1 MEINQY
7 IATHLRPTAN
17 EEGALQSNLNGITQI
32 LQNDSHLSVA
42 KCLPGGSF
50 AKGTMVRGNF
60 EADIVYIFNK
70 KKQAESESVRN
81 YVLKLMKG
89 NFPDAVEVRMKSKA
103 IQLTLQ
109 KPIGRLCFDILP
121 SYDINSPLQLS
132 QVPNLT
138 DYSAAST
145 QFQVEYI
152 KLQKS
157 KMPYFGDLIR
167 VLKYWRDH
175 YKVPLSSYQ
184 LELVAAAALL
194 GKPSQSW
201 EEVLLACFY
210 KMLEMIAGVAIVP
223 VDWHY
228 FKHPKIVFATKS
240 ESGILM
246 VDPGNPANNV
256 GANLRQT
263 EMELIRT
270 QTQAAIRM
278 LHAQKKVVDLEVLTT
293 SMTQGSNTGKK
304 TSGTVPTG
312 QPHSA
317 PKPKEV
323 PSISVAP
330 SKKDEK
336 GLSSPKSKSA
346 ASGADSKNLSSPKSK
361 SAASKRL
368 KKGNFK
374 EKAEKDLSS
383 QKNIYQRDD
392 YWDDYD

>member
-7 IATHLRPTAN
+7 IATHLRPTTN
-17 EEGALQSNLNGITQI
+17 EEDALQSNLNVITKI

-81 YVLKLMKG
+81 YVFKLLKA
-89 NFPDAVEVRMKSKA
+89 NFPDAVEVRIKSKA

-132 QVPNLT
+132 EVTNLT

-145 QFQVEYI
+145 PFQVEYV
-152 KLQKS
+152 KLQKR
-157 KMPYFGDLIR
+157 KIPYFGDLIR

-175 YKVPLSSYQ
+175 YNVPLSSYQ

-201 EEVLLACFY
+201 EAVLLACFY

-228 FKHPKIVFATKS
+228 FNHPKIVFAPKS
-240 ESGILM
+240 ESGILI

-256 GANLRQT
+256 GARILQT
-263 EMELIRT
+263 ELELIRV

-278 LHAQKKVVDLEVLTT
+278 IHAQKKVGNLDVRET
-293 SMTQGSNTGKK
+293 SMTQGSGAGTK
-304 TSGTVPTG
+304 TRKV
-312 QPHSA
+312 QPPSA

-323 PSISVAP
+323 PSISVAN

-336 GLSSPKSKSA
+336 KVSSQKSKSGASGADSKKDVKNLSSKKSKSA
-346 ASGADSKNLSSPKSK
+346 ASY
-361 SAASKRL
+361 RL
-368 KKGNFK
+368 PDYFTHD
-374 EKAEKDLSS
+374 DLYS
-383 QKNIYQRDD
+383 D
-392 YWDDYD
+392 

>member
-32 LQNDSHLSVA
+32 LQNDPHLSVA

-81 YVLKLMKG
+81 YVFKLMKG

-138 DYSAAST
+138 DHSAAST

-184 LELVAAAALL
+184 LELVAAAALF

-256 GANLRQT
+256 GASLRQT
-263 EMELIRT
+263 EIELIRT

-278 LHAQKKVVDLEVLTT
+278 IHAQKKVGNLEVRET
-293 SMTQGSNTGKK
+293 SLTQGSDAGKK
-304 TSGTVPTG
+304 TSGTVPKV

-323 PSISVAP
+323 PSISVAH

-336 GLSSPKSKSA
+336 SLSFQKSKSA
-346 ASGADSKNLSSPKSK
+346 TSGADSKNLSSQKSK

-368 KKGNFK
+368 KKNNFK
-374 EKAEKDLSS
+374 ERVEEDLSS
-383 QKNIYQRDD
+383 PKSIYQYDDD
-392 YWDDYD
+392 YWDD

>member
-7 IATHLRPTAN
+7 IATQLRPTAN
-17 EEGALQSNLNGITQI
+17 EEGALQSNLNVITQI
-32 LQNDSHLSVA
+32 LQNDPHLSVA

-60 EADIVYIFNK
+60 EADIVYVFNK
-70 KKQAESESVRN
+70 KKQAESENIRN
-81 YVLKLMKG
+81 YVFKLLKG
-89 NFPDAVEVRMKSKA
+89 NFQEAVEVRMKSKA

-132 QVPNLT
+132 QVVNST

-145 QFQVEYI
+145 PFQVEYL
-152 KLQKS
+152 KWQKS
-157 KMPYFGDLIR
+157 KRPYFGDLIR

-194 GKPSQSW
+194 GKPSQYW

-228 FKHPKIVFATKS
+228 FNHPKIVFAAKS
-240 ESGILM
+240 ELGILI

-256 GANLRQT
+256 GSSLRQT
-263 EMELIRT
+263 DVERIRV
-270 QTQAAIRM
+270 QVQAAIRM
-278 LHAQKKVVDLEVLTT
+278 IHAQKKVVDLEVLTT
-293 SMTQGSNTGKK
+293 SMTQGSNAGKK

-312 QPHSA
+312 QEHSA
-317 PKPKEV
+317 LKPKGEPTV
-323 PSISVAP
+323 SASAAN
-330 SKKDEK
+330 SKKDK
-336 GLSSPKSKSA
+336 KKVRSPKSTFRHFDPYFVYY
-346 ASGADSKNLSSPKSK
+346 DSDS
-361 SAASKRL
+361 
-368 KKGNFK
+368 
-374 EKAEKDLSS
+374 E
-383 QKNIYQRDD
+383 
-392 YWDDYD
+392 